1 MKKII
6 LIILLAVII
15 IYLAYFFYSY
25 YQKDNYFNQLLYK
38 TNKENIFNKRAEP
51 SLSNSLLNQSD
62 QNLSPNLSLEIEAP
76 QDKAVVKS
84 NTILIKGK
92 TAPLAD
98 VFINEK
104 ETKSDSQGNFSFNY
118 SLDEGENELIIAAN
132 DNNGNYAEKVLTVEL
147 KTPN

>member
-25 YQKDNYFNQLLYK
+25 YQKDNSFRQLPYK
-38 TNKENIFNKRAEP
+38 TKKENILNKKAEP
-51 SLSNSLLNQSD
+51 SPSSSLLNQFG
-62 QNLSPNLSLEIEAP
+62 QNFSQNLSLEIETP
-76 QDKAVVKS
+76 QDKAVVNSK
-84 NTILIKGK
+84 TILIKGK

-104 ETKSDSQGNFSFNY
+104 ETKSDNQGSFSLNY
-118 SLDEGENELIIAAN
+118 SLDEGENELIITAN
-132 DNNGNYAEKVLTVEL
+132 DSNGNYAEKVLTVEL

>member
-1 MKKII
+1 MKKTI
-6 LIILLAVII
+6 LILSLLILISSFG
-15 IYLAYFFYSY
+15 YFFYSNF
-25 YQKDNYFNQLLYK
+25 QQRQFLFHIPKK
-38 TNKENIFNKRAEP
+38 TIKEEISKNKVNTKAINNLTA
-51 SLSNSLLNQSD
+51 LSNNSLN
-62 QNLSPNLSLEIEAP
+62 LEIETP
-76 QDKAVVKS
+76 QDKAVVSSK
-84 NTILIKGK
+84 TILIKGK